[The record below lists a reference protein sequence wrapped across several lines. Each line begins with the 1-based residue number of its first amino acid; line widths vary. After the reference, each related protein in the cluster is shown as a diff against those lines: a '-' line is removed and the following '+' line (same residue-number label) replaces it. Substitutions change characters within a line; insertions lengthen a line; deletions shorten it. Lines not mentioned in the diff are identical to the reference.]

1 MRHASVHEMQI
12 FLVILPVNYSNN
24 IMSTILYPSPIV
36 GPIHSRRLGISLG
49 VNVNPSD
56 GKICT
61 FDCVYC
67 EVGYNA
73 SRRTSS
79 PRPSRGHIAECLERK
94 LEEMRSSNSPLDV
107 ITFSGNGEPTGHPDF
122 LGIIEDTIRLRD
134 TYYPTAKVSVLTNST
149 LAHRPD
155 VHRALSLVD
164 NNIMKLDTIDPAYIN
179 KVDRPVSAAYDVE
192 KIIEEMQSFNGHCII
207 QTMFM
212 RGTDDQGRDVTNTA
226 DRFVDPW
233 LDAVRRIRPSEVMIY
248 TIDRETPC
256 PTLSKATHDEL
267 NNIRDRVA
275 AEGIECIAA
284 Y

>member
-1 MRHASVHEMQI
+1 
-12 FLVILPVNYSNN
+12 
-24 IMSTILYPSPIV
+24 MSTILYPSPIV

-49 VNVNPSD
+49 VNVNPAD

-61 FDCVYC
+61 FDCIYC

-73 SRRTSS
+73 MRRTTS
-79 PRPSRGHIAECLERK
+79 PRPTRGHIAACLEAK
-94 LEEMRSSNSPLDV
+94 LSDMRANGSALDV
-107 ITFSGNGEPTGHPDF
+107 ITFSGNGEPTGHPQF

-134 TYYPTAKVSVLTNST
+134 KYYPTARVSVLTNST

-155 VHRALSLVD
+155 VHRALTLVD
-164 NNIMKLDTIDPAYIN
+164 NNIMKLDTVDPIYIN
-179 KVDRPVSAAYDVE
+179 KVDRPVSPAYNVDD
-192 KIIEEMQSFNGHCII
+192 IISEMASFDGHCIV

-212 RGTDDQGRDVTNTA
+212 HGTDDLGNDVSNTA
-226 DRFVDPW
+226 DRYVEPW
-233 LDAVRRIRPSEVMIY
+233 LEAIRRIRPSEVMIY
-248 TIDRETPC
+248 TIDRETPAAH
-256 PTLSKATHDEL
+256 LRKATHDEL

>member
-1 MRHASVHEMQI
+1 MA
-12 FLVILPVNYSNN
+12 
-24 IMSTILYPSPIV
+24 TILYPSPIV

-61 FDCVYC
+61 FDCIYC
-67 EVGYNA
+67 EVGYND
-73 SRRTSS
+73 SHRPSL
-79 PRPSRGHIAECLERK
+79 PRPSREHIAQCLKKK
-94 LEEMRSSNSPLDV
+94 LESMKSQDSSLDV

-122 LGIIEDTIRLRD
+122 LGIVEDTILLRD

-155 VHRALSLVD
+155 IHRALMLVD
-164 NNIMKLDTIDPAYIN
+164 NNIMKLDTVSAEYIN
-179 KVDRPVSAAYDVE
+179 KVDRPTQPSYDVE
-192 KIIEEMQSFNGHCII
+192 KIIGEMQSFNGHVII

-212 RGTDDQGRDVTNTA
+212 KGTDDMGRDVSNTS
-226 DRFVDPW
+226 DQFVEPW
-233 LDAVRRIRPSEVMIY
+233 LEAVRRIRPREVMIY

-256 PTLSKATHDEL
+256 QGLRKASHEEL
-267 NNIRDRVA
+267 NSIRDRVA

>member
-1 MRHASVHEMQI
+1 
-12 FLVILPVNYSNN
+12 
-24 IMSTILYPSPIV
+24 MSTILYPSPIV

-61 FDCVYC
+61 FDCIYC

-73 SRRTSS
+73 MRRTSS
-79 PRPSRGHIAECLERK
+79 PRPSRSHIAECLERK
-94 LEEMRSSNSPLDV
+94 LMEMRSSCSPLDV

-122 LGIIEDTIRLRD
+122 LGIIEDTIHLRD
-134 TYYPTAKVSVLTNST
+134 KYYPTAKVSVLTNST

-155 VHRALSLVD
+155 VHRALMLVD
-164 NNIMKLDTIDPAYIN
+164 NNIMKLDTVDPKYIN
-179 KVDRPVSAAYDVE
+179 NVDRPVSPAYDVE
-192 KIIEEMQSFNGHCII
+192 KVIEEMQSFDGHCII

-212 RGTDDQGRDVTNTA
+212 HGTDDQGHDVTNTT
-226 DRFVDPW
+226 DSFVNPW

-256 PTLSKATHDEL
+256 PTLFKASHNEL
-267 NNIRDRVA
+267 NDIRDRVA
-275 AEGIECIAA
+275 AEGIDCIAA

>member
-1 MRHASVHEMQI
+1 
-12 FLVILPVNYSNN
+12 
-24 IMSTILYPSPIV
+24 MSTILYPSPIV

-61 FDCVYC
+61 FDCIYC

-73 SRRTSS
+73 MRRAKQ
-79 PRPSRGHIAECLERK
+79 PRPSRAHIAECLERK
-94 LEEMRSSNSPLDV
+94 LMDMKAHGSALDV

-122 LGIIEDTIRLRD
+122 LGIMEDTIRLRD
-134 TYYPTAKVSVLTNST
+134 LYYPCAKVSVLTNST

-155 VHRALSLVD
+155 IHRALTLAD
-164 NNIMKLDTIDPAYIN
+164 NNIMKLDTVCAEYID
-179 KVDRPVSAAYDVE
+179 KVDRPVQPSYSVE
-192 KIIEEMQSFNGHCII
+192 RIIEEMRSFGGHVIV

-212 RGTDDQGRDVTNTA
+212 KGTDDEGRDIDNTS

-233 LDAVRRIRPSEVMIY
+233 IEALRRIRPAEVMIY

-256 PTLSKATHDEL
+256 RTLRKASPQEL
-267 NNIRDRVA
+267 DNIRDRVA
-275 AEGIECIAA
+275 AEGIACIAA